1 MAELDHIAR
10 GEYTAIT
17 SLPPPLVDADS
28 AALSEE
34 GHEWHDDPPSSITP
48 IRGMMPIVFMR
59 RPTRPEPPKV
69 LSPLRVS
76 GRLVRSVD
84 LARDI
89 VEVTIAPDAPIHVL
103 PGQHC
108 RFSFSGLPFR
118 QFSPTAALGTLHDDG
133 YLRLHIKRVR
143 GGCVTPHVGKTIKAG
158 HPVQIAGPYG
168 RAFSCPASAARLV
181 LISGGTGFAPI
192 WAIAA
197 AQLRESPTRPI
208 VIAGAASTLDT
219 FYMAPAL
226 ELTRRYPKVSIV
238 ASVDEIGAPWHG
250 FVPGPL
256 AEHLPKLTSNDIV
269 YAAGGHALV
278 GAVGKA
284 AALAGASFH
293 ADPLEPAPQCQESW
307 IESARRWL
315 SVG

>member
-1 MAELDHIAR
+1 MEKLDHIAH
-10 GEYTAIT
+10 GESTAPAR
-17 SLPPPLVDADS
+17 LPPPLVDAGIPPAFADD
-28 AALSEE
+28 
-34 GHEWHDDPPSSITP
+34 HHDDLHPSPVSA
-48 IRGMMPIVFMR
+48 MMPIVFTH
-59 RPTRPEPPKV
+59 RPVRPRPPKIV
-69 LSPLRVS
+69 APLRVA
-76 GRLVRSVD
+76 GRIVQSLD

-89 VEVTIAPDAPIHVL
+89 VEVTIAPDAPIDIS

-118 QFSPTAALGTLHDDG
+118 QFSPTAPLGSLRDDG

-143 GGCVTPHVGKTIKAG
+143 GGLVTPHVGRTIKAG
-158 HPVQIAGPYG
+158 HSVEIAGPYG
-168 RAFSCPASAARLV
+168 RAFSCPASAGRLV
-181 LISGGTGFAPI
+181 LIGGGTGFAPI

-197 AQLRESPTRPI
+197 AELRRAPARS
-208 VIAGAASTLDT
+208 VLIAGAAPTLDT

-226 ELTRRYPKVSIV
+226 ELVRRYTNVSIL

-256 AEHLPKLTSNDIV
+256 SNSSNLPKFSGGDIV

-284 AALAGASFH
+284 AALAGASFY
-293 ADPLEPAPQCQESW
+293 ADPLEPAPQTQESW

>member
-1 MAELDHIAR
+1 MEKLDHIAH
-10 GEYTAIT
+10 GESQATA
-17 SLPPPLVDADS
+17 SLPPPLVDAGIHPTFADNHHGDLHPFPAS
-28 AALSEE
+28 A
-34 GHEWHDDPPSSITP
+34 
-48 IRGMMPIVFMR
+48 MMPIVFAH
-59 RPTRPEPPKV
+59 RPAKPRPPKIV
-69 LSPLRVS
+69 SPLRVT
-76 GRLVRSVD
+76 GRIVQSLD
-84 LARDI
+84 LARDV
-89 VEVTIAPDAPIHVL
+89 VEVTIAPDAPIDVL

-118 QFSPTAALGTLHDDG
+118 QFSPTAPLGSLRDDG

-143 GGCVTPHVGKTIKAG
+143 GGLVTPHVGKTVKAG
-158 HPVQIAGPYG
+158 HPVEIAGPYG
-168 RAFSCPASAARLV
+168 RAFSCPAAAGRLV

-197 AQLRESPTRPI
+197 AELRRTPTRS
-208 VIAGAASTLDT
+208 VLIAGAAPTLDT

-226 ELTRRYPKVSIV
+226 EFVRRYPNVSIL

-256 AEHLPKLTSNDIV
+256 SGHLPKLSSGDIV

-278 GAVGKA
+278 GAAGKA
-284 AALAGASFH
+284 AALAGASFY
-293 ADPLEPAPQCQESW
+293 ADPLEPAPQTQESW